1 LATLCIINPEKDL
14 NEEKMSKESL
24 QYFDVY
30 KLKKD
35 QYNFSKPYHFKTR
48 NETRERKA
56 IDNLSYFA
64 IEENYK
70 QTFNDD
76 NFEACFLI

>member
-30 KLKKD
+30 KLKKT
-35 QYNFSKPYHFKTR
+35 NIISLSPITSRRGMKPGK
-48 NETRERKA
+48 E
-56 IDNLSYFA
+56 
-64 IEENYK
+64 K
-70 QTFNDD
+70 Q
-76 NFEACFLI
+76 